1 MEIVFVRHTAVDV
14 APGICYGK
22 TDVGLKNTFPEE
34 AEIVKKKIDGKFDAV
49 FRSPLSRC
57 KKLADACGFY
67 NAIPDN
73 RLIEMN
79 FGNWEMKR
87 YDEIDDPRL
96 KDWFDNWQTVKATG
110 GESFADQTKR
120 VADWIEDMKK
130 TGASRILAFTHA
142 GVIMNALL
150 ITGKVSV
157 EKLFSAQPAYG
168 GIVSLSV

>member
-1 MEIVFVRHTAVDV
+1 
-14 APGICYGK
+14 
-22 TDVGLKNTFPEE
+22 
-34 AEIVKKKIDGKFDAV
+34 
-49 FRSPLSRC
+49 
-57 KKLADACGFY
+57 
-67 NAIPDN
+67 
-73 RLIEMN
+73 
-79 FGNWEMKR
+79 MKR